1 MLSNKKILLF
11 GGSGSLGR
19 KFIDTYIKDNEIINY
34 SRDECKHWEMGLHY
48 KTQNLK
54 FIIGDIRDYN
64 SVENSILR
72 EQPHVIVIMAAL
84 KHIDRCEFAIHECLQ
99 TNCIGPINVLNSI
112 EKNNDRLCNLEC
124 VVMVSTDKA
133 CEPTNVYGMAK
144 ALAESAIVEKSLY
157 IKNRKFVN
165 IRYGNVLNSR
175 GSIIPILHEKGRDP
189 EVNEFSLTH
198 PDMTR
203 FVMTL
208 EQSVA
213 LIEYAIIHGESGDTI
228 IPKLISLK
236 MIDLM
241 EIFSEKYGKPIKI
254 TGLRPGE
261 KMLESLISETQA
273 TRLVKSSSGYMH
285 IKPVYK
291 NLLVTENIYNY
302 NSKLNP
308 LSKDELKE
316 FMNDLN
322 LI

>member
-1 MLSNKKILLF
+1 MFNKKILLF

-19 KFIDTYIKDNEIINY
+19 KFIDTYIENNEIVNY

-48 KTQNLK
+48 KTDKLK

-64 SVENSILR
+64 SVENAILR
-72 EQPHVIVIMAAL
+72 EQPHIIVIMAAL
-84 KHIDRCEFAIHECLQ
+84 KHIDRCEYAIYECLQ
-99 TNCIGPINVLNSI
+99 TNCNGPINVLNVI
-112 EKNNDRLCNLEC
+112 EKNNDRLMNLEAT
-124 VVMVSTDKA
+124 VMVSTDKA

-144 ALAESAIVEKSLY
+144 AIAESAGVEKSLY

-175 GSIIPILHEKGRDP
+175 GSIIPILHEKGSDP
-189 EVNEFSLTH
+189 EVKEFTLTH
-198 PDMTR
+198 EDMTR

-213 LIEYAIIHGESGDTI
+213 LIEYAILHGESGDTI
-228 IPKLISLK
+228 IPKLISMKL
-236 MIDLM
+236 IDLM
-241 EIFSEKYGKPIKI
+241 NIFSEKYGKPVKI

-273 TRLVKSSSGYMH
+273 MRLVKKDNGYMH
-285 IKPVYK
+285 IKPHYK
-291 NLLVTENIYNY
+291 NLLVTEEIQNY

-308 LSKDELKE
+308 LKKEELIE
-316 FMNDLN
+316 FMTN
-322 LI
+322 LSLI

>member
-1 MLSNKKILLF
+1 MFNKKILLF

-19 KFIDTYIKDNEIINY
+19 KFIDTYIENNEIVNY

-48 KTQNLK
+48 KTDKLK

-64 SVENSILR
+64 SVENAILR

-84 KHIDRCEFAIHECLQ
+84 KHIDRCEYAIYECLQ
-99 TNCIGPINVLNSI
+99 TNCNGPMNVLNSI
-112 EKNNDRLCNLEC
+112 EKNNDRLLNLEAT
-124 VVMVSTDKA
+124 VMVSTDKA

-144 ALAESAIVEKSLY
+144 AIAESAVVEKSLY

-175 GSIIPILHEKGRDP
+175 GSIIPILHEKGRDL
-189 EVNEFSLTH
+189 EVKEFTLTH
-198 PDMTR
+198 EDMTR

-213 LIEYAIIHGESGDTI
+213 LIEYAILHGESGDTI
-228 IPKLISLK
+228 IPKLISMKL
-236 MIDLM
+236 IDLM
-241 EIFSEKYGKPIKI
+241 NIFSEKYGKPVKI

-273 TRLVKSSSGYMH
+273 MRLVKKDNGYMH
-285 IKPVYK
+285 IKPPYK
-291 NLLVTENIYNY
+291 NLLVTEEIQNY

-308 LSKDELKE
+308 LKKEELIE
-316 FMNDLN
+316 FMTN
-322 LI
+322 LSLI

>member
-1 MLSNKKILLF
+1 MLNKKILLF

-19 KFIDTYIKDNEIINY
+19 KFIDTYIENNEIINY

-48 KTQNLK
+48 KTDKLK

-64 SVENSILR
+64 SVENAILR
-72 EQPHVIVIMAAL
+72 EQPHIIVIMAAL
-84 KHIDRCEFAIHECLQ
+84 KHIDRCEYAIYECLQ
-99 TNCIGPINVLNSI
+99 TNCNGPMNVLNSI
-112 EKNNDRLCNLEC
+112 EKNNDRLLNLEAT
-124 VVMVSTDKA
+124 VMVSTDKA

-144 ALAESAIVEKSLY
+144 AIAESAVVEKSLY

-175 GSIIPILHEKGRDP
+175 GSIIPILHEKGIDP
-189 EVNEFSLTH
+189 EVKEFTLTH
-198 PDMTR
+198 EDMTR

-213 LIEYAIIHGESGDTI
+213 LIEYAILNGESGDTI
-228 IPKLISLK
+228 IPKLISMKL
-236 MIDLM
+236 IDLM
-241 EIFSEKYGKPIKI
+241 EIFSEKYGKPVKI

-273 TRLVKSSSGYMH
+273 MRLVKKDNGYMH
-285 IKPVYK
+285 IKPPYK
-291 NLLVTENIYNY
+291 NLLVTEEIQNY

-308 LSKDELKE
+308 LNKEELKE
-316 FMNDLN
+316 FMTN
-322 LI
+322 LSLI

>member
-19 KFIDTYIKDNEIINY
+19 KFIDTYIANNEITNY

-48 KTQNLK
+48 KNPNLK
-54 FIIGDIRDYN
+54 FIIGDIRDQN
-64 SVENSILR
+64 SVENAILR
-72 EQPHVIVIMAAL
+72 EQPHIIVIMAAL
-84 KHIDRCEFAIHECLQ
+84 KHIDRCEYAIHECLQ
-99 TNCIGPINVLNSI
+99 TNCIGPMNVLSSV
-112 EKNNDRLCNLEC
+112 EKNNDRLSQLEC

-144 ALAESAIVEKSLY
+144 ALAESAVVEKALY

-189 EVNEFSLTH
+189 EVKEFTLTH
-198 PDMTR
+198 EDMTR

-213 LIEYAIIHGESGDTI
+213 LIEYAILNGESGDTI
-228 IPKLISLK
+228 IPKLISMKLL
-236 MIDLM
+236 DLM
-241 EIFSEKYGKPIKI
+241 EIFSEKYGKPVKI

-273 TRLVKSSSGYMH
+273 MRLVKKVTGYMH
-285 IKPVYK
+285 IKPGYK
-291 NLLVTENIYNY
+291 NLLVTEDIQNY

-308 LSKDELKE
+308 LTKEELRE
-316 FMNDLN
+316 FMDN
-322 LI
+322 LSLI